1 MNSDELIPGSNLTIY
16 IYFLA
21 NQIENHLQI
30 PLKLNKSLELGSS
43 LPTPPPTHP
52 IINQSG
58 LSQSELPINVDDT
71 SQPIGVTDESNV
83 ENQNLPQRGVVLI
96 KKGFHSQF
104 SLVNFLIQSEYFI
117 ENPSKAYP
125 DSSTSPASISHPPTN
140 DVTLVSHKPEIADDE
155 MAKKYS
161 NCSLPAKK
169 RKLFADQSESSI
181 PQSPMSLSPTPATQV
196 PPTHQTGPLPT
207 TVPEP
212 SAPPNGENENRV
224 SVIMANR
231 EAKSPEVQ
239 YKPPEA
245 HSKTPEA
252 KPKTSEDLQ
261 VQSEEVSSSNLPVIP
276 SEENEEKP
284 EVEKNRPEVVKNT
297 KISSEENVKEEAKDV
312 EKSSEVKS
320 RSSTPTR
327 NEPIRKIDQSERDLT
342 KRTISEEMQ
351 PLKKRRLKAVIADAL
366 NQNLE
371 DYNSSNYSS
380 RNISPIQLSIASDSD
395 TLPLAV
401 IRDRLNQQNRMPPVR
416 ILSN

>member
-1 MNSDELIPGSNLTIY
+1 M
-16 IYFLA
+16 
-21 NQIENHLQI
+21 
-30 PLKLNKSLELGSS
+30 
-43 LPTPPPTHP
+43 
-52 IINQSG
+52 
-58 LSQSELPINVDDT
+58 
-71 SQPIGVTDESNV
+71 
-83 ENQNLPQRGVVLI
+83 
-96 KKGFHSQF
+96 
-104 SLVNFLIQSEYFI
+104 I

-155 MAKKYS
+155 MTKKYS

-181 PQSPMSLSPTPATQV
+181 PQSPMSLSPTPAAQV
-196 PPTHQTGPLPT
+196 TPTHQTGPLPT
-207 TVPEP
+207 TVSEP
-212 SAPPNGENENRV
+212 SAPPNGENENNRV

-231 EAKSPEVQ
+231 EAISPEVQ

-245 HSKTPEA
+245 HLKTPEA
-252 KPKTSEDLQ
+252 KLKTPPKTTEDLQ

-284 EVEKNRPEVVKNT
+284 EVEKNRPEV
-297 KISSEENVKEEAKDV
+297 EENTELSPEEKTKEEAKDV
-312 EKSSEVKS
+312 EMSSEVKS
-320 RSSTPTR
+320 RSSTPTL
-327 NEPIRKIDQSERDLT
+327 NKPTLPKIDQSERDLT

-416 ILSN
+416 I

>member
-1 MNSDELIPGSNLTIY
+1 M
-16 IYFLA
+16 
-21 NQIENHLQI
+21 
-30 PLKLNKSLELGSS
+30 
-43 LPTPPPTHP
+43 
-52 IINQSG
+52 
-58 LSQSELPINVDDT
+58 
-71 SQPIGVTDESNV
+71 
-83 ENQNLPQRGVVLI
+83 
-96 KKGFHSQF
+96 
-104 SLVNFLIQSEYFI
+104 
-117 ENPSKAYP
+117 
-125 DSSTSPASISHPPTN
+125 
-140 DVTLVSHKPEIADDE
+140 SHKPEIADDE
-155 MAKKYS
+155 MTKKYS

-181 PQSPMSLSPTPATQV
+181 PQSPMSLSPTPAAQV

-231 EAKSPEVQ
+231 EAISPEVQ
-239 YKPPEA
+239 YKSPEA

-252 KPKTSEDLQ
+252 KPKTPPKTTEDLQ

-312 EKSSEVKS
+312 ERSSEVKS

-416 ILSN
+416 I

>member
-1 MNSDELIPGSNLTIY
+1 M
-16 IYFLA
+16 
-21 NQIENHLQI
+21 
-30 PLKLNKSLELGSS
+30 
-43 LPTPPPTHP
+43 
-52 IINQSG
+52 
-58 LSQSELPINVDDT
+58 
-71 SQPIGVTDESNV
+71 
-83 ENQNLPQRGVVLI
+83 
-96 KKGFHSQF
+96 
-104 SLVNFLIQSEYFI
+104 
-117 ENPSKAYP
+117 
-125 DSSTSPASISHPPTN
+125 
-140 DVTLVSHKPEIADDE
+140 SHKPEIADDE

-181 PQSPMSLSPTPATQV
+181 PQSPMSLSPTPVQV
-196 PPTHQTGPLPT
+196 PPTHSHSGPLPT

-212 SAPPNGENENRV
+212 SATPNGEKENRV
-224 SVIMANR
+224 SVIMANS
-231 EAKSPEVQ
+231 EAISPEVQ

-245 HSKTPEA
+245 HAKTPEA
-252 KPKTSEDLQ
+252 KSKAPLKTTEDLQ

-284 EVEKNRPEVVKNT
+284 EVEKNRSEVEKKEDIV
-297 KISSEENVKEEAKDV
+297 KISSEEKSKEEAKDV
-312 EKSSEVKS
+312 ERSSEVKS
-320 RSSTPTR
+320 RSSTPTH
-327 NEPIRKIDQSERDLT
+327 NETPTLRTKIDQSERDLT

-416 ILSN
+416 IKK

>member
-1 MNSDELIPGSNLTIY
+1 M
-16 IYFLA
+16 
-21 NQIENHLQI
+21 
-30 PLKLNKSLELGSS
+30 
-43 LPTPPPTHP
+43 
-52 IINQSG
+52 
-58 LSQSELPINVDDT
+58 
-71 SQPIGVTDESNV
+71 
-83 ENQNLPQRGVVLI
+83 
-96 KKGFHSQF
+96 
-104 SLVNFLIQSEYFI
+104 
-117 ENPSKAYP
+117 
-125 DSSTSPASISHPPTN
+125 
-140 DVTLVSHKPEIADDE
+140 SHKPEVADDE
-155 MAKKYS
+155 MTKKYS

-181 PQSPMSLSPTPATQV
+181 PQSPMSLSPTPAAQV

-231 EAKSPEVQ
+231 EAISPEVQ

-252 KPKTSEDLQ
+252 KPKTPEDLQ

-284 EVEKNRPEVVKNT
+284 EIEKNRPEVEKNT
-297 KISSEENVKEEAKDV
+297 KISSEKHEISSEEKTKEEAKDV
-312 EKSSEVKS
+312 ERSSEVKS